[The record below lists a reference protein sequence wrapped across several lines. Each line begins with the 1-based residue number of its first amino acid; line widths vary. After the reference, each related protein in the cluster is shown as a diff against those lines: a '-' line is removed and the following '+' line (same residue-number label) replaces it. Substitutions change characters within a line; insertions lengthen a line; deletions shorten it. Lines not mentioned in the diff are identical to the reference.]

1 MGLTMAATPPARP
14 YPPNS
19 FADDAR
25 PFKDPAYVRRNANRR
40 NKTVKQITAGERE
53 RLDKLA
59 KLEADVDA
67 YKRESLAFTTIDAP
81 PSLIPAKRY
90 CDVTGLEAPYTDPK
104 ALIRYHNAEIYSEV
118 IKTLSPSVVQAYL
131 AVRRRQA
138 MIA

>member
-1 MGLTMAATPPARP
+1 MRRP

-59 KLEADVDA
+59 KLKADVEAAMSDADKPALPKSLETHVDA
-67 YKRESLAFTTIDAP
+67 YKRESLACRSRADH
-81 PSLIPAKRY
+81 
-90 CDVTGLEAPYTDPK
+90 GLA
-104 ALIRYHNAEIYSEV
+104 
-118 IKTLSPSVVQAYL
+118 
-131 AVRRRQA
+131 
-138 MIA
+138 